1 MVASKRMEVMEML
14 MVVSGLILF
23 SALAGASA
31 GMPNPASVACKN
43 KGGHTVIYRA
53 PEGEIGM
60 CALER
65 ALIEEWTLRKAA
77 TDGATTQ
84 ATQAFLQHKPWI
96 SPSPSPAAGRPAMPN
111 PASVY
116 CKQMHG
122 ESKILTSDAGET
134 GICKFADRS
143 MIEEWTL
150 FRGPTAGGYALLASL
165 LGFKS
170 GS

>member
-1 MVASKRMEVMEML
+1 MVVSEVMEAMEMF
-14 MVVSGLILF
+14 MVVLSLILLP
-23 SALAGASA
+23 AAAGASA

-43 KGGHTVIYRA
+43 KGGHTAIYRA
-53 PEGEIGM
+53 SEGEIGI
-60 CALER
+60 CVLDR
-65 ALIEEWTLRKAA
+65 ALIEEWTFRKAT

-84 ATQAFLQHKPWI
+84 ATQAFLQHKPLM
-96 SPSPSPAAGRPAMPN
+96 SPSPMAGRPAMPN

-116 CKQMHG
+116 CKQVHG
-122 ESKILTSDAGET
+122 ESKILASDAGET
-134 GICKFADRS
+134 GFCKFADRS

-150 FRGPTAGGYALLASL
+150 FSGPTAEGYTLLAEL